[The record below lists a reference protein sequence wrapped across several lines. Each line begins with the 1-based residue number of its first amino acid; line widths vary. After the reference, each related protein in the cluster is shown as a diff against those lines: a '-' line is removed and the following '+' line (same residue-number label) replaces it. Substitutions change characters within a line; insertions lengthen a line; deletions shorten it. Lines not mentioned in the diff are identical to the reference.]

1 MTLLATE
8 FVFNHALLDLILL
21 QKKHALL
28 VEMDII
34 GMEVVALNFVQLV
47 KLLIFQIINVSVQLV
62 QTGLAAFVLIALLEE
77 FITLLTNSVN
87 AQLEQDGT
95 DLIVLELNLVLGV
108 DNGTSSHLLANAQL
122 EPNGTELYVLE

>member
-8 FVFNHALLDLILL
+8 FVFNHALLDLIPL

-47 KLLIFQIINVSVQLV
+47 KLLIYQIINVSAQMV

-87 AQLEQDGT
+87 AQLEPDGT